1 MRLEQQDFEDSQSFQ
16 AFAQCCQVLAFAV
29 NYHARIY
36 GRSLLFGVEE
46 LGVCVDFSPFTRPF
60 CSKGEALAD
69 NWLQQYLY
77 ARAKESIYEVH
88 ARMTRVSERN
98 ERALDTARDGSME
111 KRKKGTAMRSK
122 KAEEG
127 LFSSDYC
134 FGLQCILY
142 TVMGVAASGC
152 PRLSLGRVDIAVN
165 REPSMRTFEL
175 RRKTWGN
182 Y

>member
-1 MRLEQQDFEDSQSFQ
+1 MRGLWIQR
-16 AFAQCCQVLAFAV
+16 V
-29 NYHARIY
+29 
-36 GRSLLFGVEE
+36 
-46 LGVCVDFSPFTRPF
+46 T
-60 CSKGEALAD
+60 
-69 NWLQQYLY
+69 
-77 ARAKESIYEVH
+77 EV
-88 ARMTRVSERN
+88 
-98 ERALDTARDGSME
+98 ME

-165 REPSMRTFEL
+165 REPSMRTS
-175 RRKTWGN
+175 N
-182 Y
+182 YVEKHGEITNNNTRL